1 MLCPRFAF
9 VSFIEYVAGG
19 TFSLLVSCSRWA
31 AILLVCSKNSLMKG
45 SMIVFMK
52 VFSIMSVMCSR
63 VVVGI
68 LFWLRTRVLGFSG
81 VIGGGLAREPGRV
94 GQSFALREGGGA
106 WFIGGIA
113 LDGVGGCLCSL
124 ANLCGHL
131 KF

>member
-45 SMIVFMK
+45 SMVVFIVFVVFSTMLLSCDVK
-52 VFSIMSVMCSR
+52 VFSIMLVMCARVFVGFLFWSWSR
-63 VVVGI
+63 VVGC
-68 LFWLRTRVLGFSG
+68 SG
-81 VIGGGLAREPGRV
+81 VIGGGWAGEPGRV

-106 WFIGGIA
+106 WFIGGIVEVA
-113 LDGVGGCLCSL
+113 FVI
-124 ANLCGHL
+124 
-131 KF
+131 